1 LPKWKRDAKEFTVA
15 VHKNEKRGYY
25 TASIPAPVIERLG
38 EGKEV
43 EAITYSLKGKRVEVK
58 KSNRNNMADSADR

>member
-1 LPKWKRDAKEFTVA
+1 LIVVGVKR
-15 VHKNEKRGYY
+15 RLM
-25 TASIPAPVIERLG
+25 ERALG

-43 EAITYSLKGKRVEVK
+43 EAITYSLKAKRVEAKK